1 MATDLQSLEQR
12 VTALEKLV
20 GELQSRV
27 GTPTGQG
34 RSGVPDWIARWAVSD
49 EEGLEEVYRL
59 GREFRETGR
68 VPDEADD
75 RP

>member
-1 MATDLQSLEQR
+1 MAPDLQALEQR

-20 GELQSRV
+20 GELQSRI
-27 GTPTGQG
+27 GTPTAG
-34 RSGVPDWIARWAVSD
+34 RAGVPDWIARWAVSD
-49 EEGLEEVYRL
+49 EEGIEEVYRL

-68 VPDEADD
+68 LPDGPGD